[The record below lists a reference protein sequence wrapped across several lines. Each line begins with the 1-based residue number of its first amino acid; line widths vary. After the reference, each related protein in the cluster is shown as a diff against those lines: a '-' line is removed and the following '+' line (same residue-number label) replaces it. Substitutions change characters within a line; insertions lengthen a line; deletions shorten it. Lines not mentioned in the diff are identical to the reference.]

1 MSTTPSIQATTPATS
16 STPNPA
22 AAIQSQS
29 PGGWYNP
36 FPNPYTYGF
45 PSNGADIYGAGLYG
59 AGMGMGMGMGMGA
72 GLYGAGM
79 GMGSGVINPA
89 VAGIYGANG
98 GINNLY
104 GSYNYQN
111 KNTNSAL
118 PGYNYQSAVAPT
130 TFTAPLSG
138 NGVDPNSSGSRIYQE
153 HFSEQ
158 NTPLVSVASG
168 GVGALTAGGLWVF
181 TLGRCFRGA
190 TGAMSKAGNVLQLLA
205 MGAGAAAGAVIG
217 NRFLADKLKAYYTGL
232 DYADNGNMDGSY
244 TAQRGYDASLTKI
257 L

>member
-16 STPNPA
+16 STPNSA
-22 AAIQSQS
+22 VAVQSQS
-29 PGGWYNP
+29 AGGWYNP
-36 FPNPYTYGF
+36 YPDPYLNGF
-45 PSNGADIYGAGLYG
+45 PSNGANIYG
-59 AGMGMGMGMGMGA
+59 AGMGMGAGMYGMGMGA
-72 GLYGAGM
+72 GMYGAGM

-118 PGYNYQSAVAPT
+118 PGYGYQSAVAPT

-168 GVGALTAGGLWVF
+168 AVGF
-181 TLGRCFRGA
+181 CA
-190 TGAMSKAGNVLQLLA
+190 TGLTWAATMGKLA
-205 MGAGAAAGAVIG
+205 IFDNKFGTILNFGIAIAGAAAGAIIG
-217 NRFLADKLKAYYTGL
+217 NRFLSDKLKAYYTGL

>member
-1 MSTTPSIQATTPATS
+1 M
-16 STPNPA
+16 
-22 AAIQSQS
+22 
-29 PGGWYNP
+29 
-36 FPNPYTYGF
+36 
-45 PSNGADIYGAGLYG
+45 G
-59 AGMGMGMGMGMGA
+59 AGMYGMGMGA
-72 GLYGAGM
+72 GMYGAGM

-118 PGYNYQSAVAPT
+118 PGYGYQSAVAPT

-168 GVGALTAGGLWVF
+168 AVGA
-181 TLGRCFRGA
+181 CA
-190 TGAMSKAGNVLQLLA
+190 TGLTWAATMGKLSMFKNKFGDILQVGIA
-205 MGAGAAAGAVIG
+205 IAGAAAGAIIG

>member
-16 STPNPA
+16 STPNSA
-22 AAIQSQS
+22 VAVQSQS
-29 PGGWYNP
+29 PGGWYYP
-36 FPNPYTYGF
+36 FPDPYNYGF
-45 PSNGADIYGAGLYG
+45 PSNGANIYG
-59 AGMGMGMGMGMGA
+59 AGMGMGMGAGMYGMGMGM
-72 GLYGAGM
+72 GM

-168 GVGALTAGGLWVF
+168 AVGF
-181 TLGRCFRGA
+181 CA
-190 TGAMSKAGNVLQLLA
+190 TGLTWAAT
-205 MGAGAAAGAVIG
+205 MGKLPIFDNKFGTILNTGIAIAGAAAGAIIG
-217 NRFLADKLKAYYTGL
+217 NRFLSDKLKAYYTGL

>member
-1 MSTTPSIQATTPATS
+1 MSTTPSIQPTTPATS

-22 AAIQSQS
+22 AALQSQS

-36 FPNPYTYGF
+36 FPYPYTYGF
-45 PSNGADIYGAGLYG
+45 PSNGADICGAGIYGMGMGAGMYG
-59 AGMGMGMGMGMGA
+59 AGMGMGM
-72 GLYGAGM
+72 GM

-98 GINNLY
+98 GISNLY

-111 KNTNSAL
+111 KNTNSAI

-168 GVGALTAGGLWVF
+168 GVGLFTAGALWMF
-181 TLGRCFRGA
+181 TLGRFFRGSK
-190 TGAMSKAGNVLQLLA
+190 GPMRKAGDVLQLLA
-205 MGAGAAAGAVIG
+205 MGVGAAAGAVMG
-217 NRFLADKLKAYYTGL
+217 NRFLGDKLKAYYTGL